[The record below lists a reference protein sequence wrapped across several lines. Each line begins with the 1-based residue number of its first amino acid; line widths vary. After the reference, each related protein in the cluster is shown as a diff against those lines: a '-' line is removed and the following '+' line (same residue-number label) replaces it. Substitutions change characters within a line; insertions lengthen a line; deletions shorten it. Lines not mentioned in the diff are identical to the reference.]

1 MTSSLGQA
9 LFAGHLQRLPLSIDL
24 VMESAEC
31 SSPPFSHLPE
41 VSMQDD
47 DSGRALGVTFF
58 LCHPSACLQLLKLTS
73 LFRQLLLGII
83 RQTHLK

>member
-9 LFAGHLQRLPLSIDL
+9 LFAGHLQRLPLSTDL

-31 SSPPFSHLPE
+31 SSPLFSHLPE

-47 DSGRALGVTFF
+47 DSGRALALLVFHVT
-58 LCHPSACLQLLKLTS
+58 HQPVSNS
-73 LFRQLLLGII
+73 
-83 RQTHLK
+83 